1 MVYDRRMTT
10 NETTKTSKYAELCER
25 VRDQIVTAL
34 RTADA
39 NGWEQPWTFGNM
51 GHGVP
56 RNAKT
61 GNRYKGMNAWWFMGQ
76 GFESPWF
83 ATFKQW
89 LDLGYVVASGVGSG
103 IAGIKWIEK
112 KPTKKQK
119 AEGVKVERGLIPC
132 GFTVFNFEQVK
143 PLEEFEGVRWM
154 PPVIEV
160 TPIERE
166 AQADEFFE
174 RVGAKVHY
182 GGSRAYYSP
191 MADLIQMPHAE
202 DFLSVDGFY
211 STLAHE
217 HGHWTGHADR
227 LGRDLSVRFGSESYA
242 MEELVAEMTAAFTM
256 AHLGLSAM
264 PRKDHADYLANWL
277 QVLEGDA
284 RVVYA
289 AAKAAGDAFE
299 VLAGFSDTAA
309 VEVADDEDEAAA
321 MVAAA

>member
-1 MVYDRRMTT
+1 MTT
-10 NETTKTSKYAELCER
+10 NTSSKYNELCER
-25 VRDQIVTAL
+25 VRDQLVEAL

-61 GNRYKGMNAWWFMGQ
+61 GNRYKGMNAWWFMCQ

-83 ATFKQW
+83 GTFKQW
-89 LDLGYVVASGVGSG
+89 MDLGYVVGSGPGSG
-103 IAGIKWIEK
+103 IPGVKWVEK
-112 KPTKKQK
+112 KATKKQQ

-143 PLEEFEGVRWM
+143 PLEDFEGVRWM
-154 PPVIEV
+154 PPVVEM

-174 RVGAKVHY
+174 RVGADVRY
-182 GGSRAYYSP
+182 VAGDRAFYSP
-191 MADLIQMPHAE
+191 VGDYIQMPHVD
-202 DFLSVDGFY
+202 DFVSVDGFY

-227 LGRDLSVRFGSESYA
+227 LNRDLGMRFGVEAYA
-242 MEELVAEMTAAFTM
+242 VEELVAEMTAAFTM
-256 AHLGLSAM
+256 AHLGLAAM
-264 PRKDHADYLANWL
+264 PRKDHADYLAHWL

-284 RVVYA
+284 RLVYA

-299 VLAGFSDTAA
+299 VLAGFSDTGAGEA
-309 VEVADDEDEAAA
+309 VEEEEAAA
-321 MVAAA
+321 VLVAA